1 MAEIH
6 NSNLGMRFQNSEY
19 KLEISATD
27 SFIQRY
33 IKTLINNG
41 RIKKFRKCGEGWQFK
56 PLKCSPHTRYIS
68 ENR

>member
-1 MAEIH
+1 MVENR
-6 NSNLGMRFQNSEY
+6 NSNPVMRFQNSEY

-41 RIKKFRKCGEGWQFK
+41 SIQN
-56 PLKCSPHTRYIS
+56 S
-68 ENR
+68 ESVERAGSTNH

>member
-6 NSNLGMRFQNSEY
+6 NSNPGMRFQNSEY

-33 IKTLINNG
+33 MKTINNG
-41 RIKKFRKCGEGWQFK
+41 RIQN
-56 PLKCSPHTRYIS
+56 S
-68 ENR
+68 ESVERAGSSNH